1 MQHLLVFSDQS
12 QYNELFS
19 SLSMKMTVS
28 RNKQNY
34 DFAFEIS
41 NVFFYKIRGVQG
53 SLHLLSDTC
62 IQRTSTL

>member
-28 RNKQNY
+28 KNEQDY
-34 DFAFEIS
+34 DFAF
-41 NVFFYKIRGVQG
+41 
-53 SLHLLSDTC
+53 
-62 IQRTSTL
+62 